1 MAGFVPGRAAR
12 SEPGLDLAEQ
22 KSWQNYLATV
32 LRMTTV
38 LNRQLTDLHQLTL
51 ADVQLLEIL
60 GDAASGSVR
69 MGDLAGALALLPS
82 RLTRQVRRLE
92 VRGLVLRAVNPQDR
106 RCVVVTITDMGRN
119 LLGQA
124 MVTYAN
130 AVRVYFLA
138 PLSRPQVGVM
148 AVSCRQIGDALK
160 RRGRPGPARP

>member
-1 MAGFVPGRAAR
+1 MAGFVAGRAAR
-12 SEPGLDLAEQ
+12 SEPTLDLAEQ
-22 KSWQNYLATV
+22 KSWYNYLATV

-60 GDAASGSVR
+60 GEAAAGSVR
-69 MGDLAGALALLPS
+69 MGDLASSLVLLPS

-92 VRGLVLRAVNPQDR
+92 DRGLVVRAVNPQDR

-124 MVTYAN
+124 MITYAN
-130 AVRVYFLA
+130 AVRAYFLA
-138 PLSRPQVGVM
+138 PLSRPQV
-148 AVSCRQIGDALK
+148 AATATACRQIGEALK
-160 RRGRPGPARP
+160 RPGRSGIS